1 MAATIQPSLLSSD
14 GDGRRSMVKKRNIP
28 SQKPFFLKA

>member
-1 MAATIQPSLLSSD
+1 TIQPSLLSSGGD
-14 GDGRRSMVKKRNIP
+14 GDSNIVKKRNIP